1 MKKINKSSLK
11 VILCGCRVAAL
22 TCFSNAAGAQEAE
35 AGQKLQDIVVTAQK
49 REKNLQNVPVAI
61 TALSTDTLRANR
73 ITDVGQLS
81 GLAPNLTARVSAG
94 GSNIASFTMRGVTSY
109 GSVPGS
115 DKEISIYLDGVYIS
129 TAWASLFELPDV
141 QRIEVLRGPQ
151 GTLFGRNATA
161 GAISIVTRDP
171 TGKLGWWGR

>member
-1 MKKINKSSLK
+1 M
-11 VILCGCRVAAL
+11 
-22 TCFSNAAGAQEAE
+22 
-35 AGQKLQDIVVTAQK
+35 
-49 REKNLQNVPVAI
+49 
-61 TALSTDTLRANR
+61 RANR